1 MQLMAYTNEITVFY
15 FGSIGDYK
23 KSLPSTY
30 KFEKDYTTGKLWRE
44 IQSKIDYSG
53 DILVAGSEVFGS
65 KKPSQVIKDFYANA
79 RSIKSI

>member
-53 DILVAGSEVFGS
+53 DILVAVNHIYVDMKYTLKNGDEVAFFPPVTGG
-65 KKPSQVIKDFYANA
+65 
-79 RSIKSI
+79 